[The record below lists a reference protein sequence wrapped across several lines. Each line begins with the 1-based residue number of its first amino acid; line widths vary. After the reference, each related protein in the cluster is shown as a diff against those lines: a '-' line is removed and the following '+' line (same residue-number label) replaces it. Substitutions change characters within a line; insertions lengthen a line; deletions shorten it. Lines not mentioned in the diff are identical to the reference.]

1 MSDSDEENST
11 RAEPVHSGTEGVK
24 QSAIASLLLAG
35 LLPQQLPKYT
45 GPDQDLDDW
54 IRRLRG
60 LIRSYGVPPA
70 QQADLAIN
78 ALEGEARKLILHLP
92 AEDQDSLDKI
102 ISRLEAVYT
111 QTVALGDLRARFISR
126 RQRVGESIPQYALEL
141 QDIAAEIRRKERRRA
156 GRAGWS
162 DTDGWLKDQFVDGLL
177 SDKVRE
183 KLQEKD
189 RSNPNLKF
197 HEILEAAI
205 LYSEPR
211 RASTDVLMASTGDK
225 PCKPPQT
232 GHTAP
237 WEVAIHKLTEGMAQL
252 QTELATLRRER
263 DNPRGPRE
271 HTPSW
276 RNRSPPRRRPRRER
290 SPSPCWGCRQK
301 GYRLRDCPD

>member
-1 MSDSDEENST
+1 MS
-11 RAEPVHSGTEGVK
+11 VSGEGSSTEGVK

-60 LIRSYGVPPA
+60 LIRSYGVPPT

-111 QTVALGDLRARFISR
+111 QPVALGDLRARFISR

-141 QDIAAEIRRKERRRA
+141 QDIAAEIRRNERRRA

-162 DTDGWLKDQFVDGLL
+162 DTDGWLKDQFLDGLL

-205 LYSEPR
+205 LY
-211 RASTDVLMASTGDK
+211 
-225 PCKPPQT
+225 
-232 GHTAP
+232 
-237 WEVAIHKLTEGMAQL
+237 
-252 QTELATLRRER
+252 
-263 DNPRGPRE
+263 
-271 HTPSW
+271 
-276 RNRSPPRRRPRRER
+276 
-290 SPSPCWGCRQK
+290 
-301 GYRLRDCPD
+301 